1 MNLPNALT
9 ALRIAL
15 TPFVVW
21 RFLAGD
27 CRGAFILLLI
37 AGFSDAIDGL
47 IARRFG
53 QVTRA
58 GAYLDPIADKL
69 LLTSVYV
76 SLGVVHIVPRW
87 LVGLIVGRDLVILT
101 MAAIGLLFTRHRD
114 FPPSIWGKLSTM
126 VQIATALVAVV
137 GCVTGYSLPAI
148 FVWTTAL
155 ATGWSGMHYMWRGV
169 RMGLTANR
177 TVA

>member
-37 AGFSDAIDGL
+37 AGFSDAVDGSL
-47 IARRFG
+47 ARRLG
-53 QVTRA
+53 QVTRT

-87 LVGLIVGRDLVILT
+87 LVGLIVGRDLVILL
-101 MAAIGLLFTRHRD
+101 MAAAGLAFTGHRD

-126 VQIATALVAVV
+126 VQIVTALAAVV
-137 GCVTGYSLPAI
+137 GCVAGYSLPTI
-148 FVWTTAL
+148 FVGATAL
-155 ATGWSGMHYMWRGV
+155 VTGWSGVHYVWRGA
-169 RMGLTANR
+169 RMALNTRGR
-177 TVA
+177 